1 MPTIASGR
9 RQVAGVAWVA
19 VLLGAGL
26 LGGTV
31 GACAG
36 KRKASRTPQEC
47 MNQCEQEQCGYDPNA
62 IGNDEY
68 LECLD
73 ACQDQCS

>member
-1 MPTIASGR
+1 MPTSGSGR
-9 RQVAGVAWVA
+9 GQVTWVAWVA
-19 VLLGAGL
+19 LLLGAGL
-26 LGGTV
+26 LGVTV

-36 KRKASRTPQEC
+36 KRKNSRSPQEC
-47 MNQCEQEQCGYDPNA
+47 MSQCEQEQCGYDPNA